1 MKITYEEAAYIR
13 GYKQK
18 HFMEKHFCDWYIEK
32 VGDCSGHM
40 KLRVKRWFYILAFIP
55 AHIIQAFLCM
65 WDGGLKEFGFE
76 PRECVWSNVF
86 GCSSD
91 GADTTFGRFKEVWDK
106 YNKE

>member
-32 VGDCSGHM
+32 ANDCSGYM
-40 KLRVKRWFYILAFIP
+40 RLRVKWWFYILAFIP
-55 AHIIQAFLCM
+55 AHIIQIFLCM

-76 PRECVWSNVF
+76 PRECNHSCVIGSPSDD
-86 GCSSD
+86 SS
-91 GADTTFGRFKEVWDK
+91 TMFGRFKEIWDK

>member
-40 KLRVKRWFYILAFIP
+40 KLRVKWWFYILAFIP

-76 PRECVWSNVF
+76 PRECVWSNVL

-91 GADTTFGRFKEVWDK
+91 GADTTFGRFKEVWNK